1 MNYFFGRGIC
11 PLGDDIFGSFKN
23 FGFRAPLKIKSW
35 MINNWETSWKERERV
50 KLIIFYRD
58 LSLSSERSFKI
69 SERGHD
75 EEKDFL

>member
-1 MNYFFGRGIC
+1 
-11 PLGDDIFGSFKN
+11 
-23 FGFRAPLKIKSW
+23 